1 MRDEQMEIQEQIA
14 QLQDKAKNL
23 AERKKAM
30 GEDNWA
36 VEKFH
41 EMTCHCEFHGSCGYS
56 YDNADAF
63 DKKGTAKNREKLVYL
78 KIKQDIEKVVKKELT
93 HKEALKIID
102 VVEQR

>member
-14 QLQDKAKNL
+14 QLQDKAKKL
-23 AERKKAM
+23 AERKQAM
-30 GEDNWA
+30 SEDNWA
-36 VEKFH
+36 VDKFH
-41 EMTCHCEFHGSCGYS
+41 EMTCNRGTCGYS
-56 YDNADAF
+56 YDDADAF
-63 DKKGTAKNREKLVYL
+63 DKKGTTKNNEKLVYL